1 MQKHLEVCGNKPND
15 ILANSE
21 WFKSKITIT
30 GKLLI
35 MVMKK
40 MLKQWFH

>member
-21 WFKSKITIT
+21 WFKSKITI
-30 GKLLI
+30 
-35 MVMKK
+35 
-40 MLKQWFH
+40 QENS